1 MLFLHLNAILPHA
14 ATNTVCEVIVA
25 YMLLLVGF
33 LRLYDVKKITRYRI
47 LWMVLSPWSQYTNLL
62 GSKFFRRRILFSS
75 TGMAFGFELENE
87 KKSFHNLHIECIN
100 LLNKD
105 MIVRT
110 LSAMSGKLD
119 NKDCTNIERSMVKFG

>member
-1 MLFLHLNAILPHA
+1 
-14 ATNTVCEVIVA
+14 
-25 YMLLLVGF
+25 MLLLVGF

-100 LLNKD
+100 LLNVT
-105 MIVRT
+105 MNFSLIST
-110 LSAMSGKLD
+110 F
-119 NKDCTNIERSMVKFG
+119 T